1 LIGAV
6 FGFLRVTFPLAL
18 FLLGMGMPIFF
29 GEPIS
34 GSEKNA
40 RPVRHVSMEQR
51 LRES

>member
-6 FGFLRVTFPLAL
+6 FGFLRVTIPLAL
-18 FLLGMGMPIFF
+18 FLLGMGMPFF

-40 RPVRHVSMEQR
+40 RPARHVSMEQR